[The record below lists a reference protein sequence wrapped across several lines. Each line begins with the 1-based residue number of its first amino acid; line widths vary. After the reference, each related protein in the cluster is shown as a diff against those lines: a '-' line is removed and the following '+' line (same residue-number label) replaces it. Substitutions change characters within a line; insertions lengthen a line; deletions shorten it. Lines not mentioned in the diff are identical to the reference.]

1 MTSTDDLIHSLASAA
16 GARRSA
22 SLRAAFAFAGA
33 ASLVCALLLVFSV
46 IGIRHDFADLAVR
59 LPFGFK
65 LAYTGSLVFGTFVV
79 ALYAATP
86 AASAGALYAL
96 SPTVILLA
104 LGIIFDPTA
113 FPITGRT
120 NTAVVFCVSSIVF
133 LSLPAMVLMFGVMRK
148 GAPTR
153 PLFAGAVVLVHGGL
167 RHHGVCWGRRRAP
180 RPALVRS
187 MGVACAA
194 SMAVY
199 ASLIRCAGFRVR
211 ATRTPE

>member
-1 MTSTDDLIHSLASAA
+1 MTSTDDLIQSLASAA
-16 GARRSA
+16 GARRGA

-153 PLFAGAVVLVHGGL
+153 PLFAGAVVGMLSASVGAIVYTLACKNDGTAF
-167 RHHGVCWGRRRAP
+167 VAIWYTA
-180 RPALVRS
+180 
-187 MGVACAA
+187 ACAI
-194 SMAVY
+194 MAFVG
-199 ASLIRCAGFRVR
+199 AVVGHRVLR
-211 ATRTPE
+211 W